1 MQTKSKITPI
11 NIALL
16 KYSTAGYR
24 DTKNLSLIE
33 EFLFM
38 DIPAAEIDVSEYK
51 NATIAANSIKK
62 SADRF
67 GYKAVKIVT
76 RKDKVYMINKN
87 LVPEELKQYF
97 KV

>member
-16 KYSTAGYR
+16 KYTTAGYH

-51 NATIAANSIKK
+51 NATVASNCIKK
-62 SADRF
+62 SLERF
-67 GYKAVKIVT
+67 GYRSVKVVT
-76 RKDKVYMINKN
+76 RKGKVYLINKG
-87 LVPEELKQYF
+87 LVPE
-97 KV
+97 